1 MIFNIII
8 YSKNIFSCNNDM
20 TGAGYTVAAAAAGG
34 YSEVLRS
41 SAVRLGLGAGAGLL
55 GVVLALVVI

>member
-8 YSKNIFSCNNDM
+8 HSKNNFSCNNDM

-41 SAVRLGLGAGAGLL
+41 SAVRLGAGAGLL
-55 GVVLALVVI
+55 GVVVALVVI

>member
-1 MIFNIII
+1 
-8 YSKNIFSCNNDM
+8 M

-55 GVVLALVVI
+55 GVVLALVGI

>member
-1 MIFNIII
+1 
-8 YSKNIFSCNNDM
+8 M

-41 SAVRLGLGAGAGLL
+41 SAVRLGLGAGLL

>member
-1 MIFNIII
+1 
-8 YSKNIFSCNNDM
+8 M

-41 SAVRLGLGAGAGLL
+41 SAVRLGLGAGAGAGLL
-55 GVVLALVVI
+55 GVVVALVVI